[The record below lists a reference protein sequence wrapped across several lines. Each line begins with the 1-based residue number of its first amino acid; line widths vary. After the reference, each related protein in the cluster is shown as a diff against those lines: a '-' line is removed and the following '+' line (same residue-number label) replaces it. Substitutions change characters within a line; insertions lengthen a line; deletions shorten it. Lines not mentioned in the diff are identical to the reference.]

1 MIKNVVF
8 DISNVLAPF
17 RFREY
22 LLEKGFDGVMIKRI
36 FKASA
41 LSPYWGEFEK
51 GKLTNE
57 EVIRAFISCDPEI
70 EQEIHLAFDSVA
82 GIMGSYDYTEG
93 WIDALKA
100 AGYGV
105 YGITNFTPAGY
116 AQCYDSIAF
125 IEKFD
130 GTVFSFQEGYLK
142 PEPEIYRVLL
152 ERYRLQ
158 PEECV
163 FIDDTAENVRGA
175 EAVGMSGIVFTDYE
189 QAVSQLRNMGV
200 LM

>member
-22 LLEKGFDGVMIKRI
+22 LLEKGFDGAMIKRI

-70 EQEIHLAFDSVA
+70 EQEIHCAFDSVA
-82 GIMGSYDYTEG
+82 GIMGSYEYTEG
-93 WIDALKA
+93 WIDALKE

-130 GTVFSFQEGYLK
+130 GTVFSFQEGFLK

-189 QAVSQLRNMGV
+189 QAVSQLKSMGV
-200 LM
+200 SM